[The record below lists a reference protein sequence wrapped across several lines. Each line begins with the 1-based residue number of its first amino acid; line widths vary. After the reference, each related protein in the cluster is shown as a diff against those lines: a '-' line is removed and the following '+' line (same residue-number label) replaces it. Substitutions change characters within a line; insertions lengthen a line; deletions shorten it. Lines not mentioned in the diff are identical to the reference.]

1 MATIDK
7 HGHITGP
14 LGGLRFYSL
23 NGKNIVATKG
33 GPTANQI
40 KKSENYAYTRAHN
53 AEFGIVS
60 KLASVIFQSH
70 QMIRPFRHH
79 QAYQILRGNL
89 FRLFPYDET
98 NQHGQRSLLF
108 SKAIHHFDQ
117 MQLSAIPYAEY
128 VTLPVEW
135 NRNNP
140 EEVNFQIKASSIRS
154 MFRFPKNYHQVNWTL
169 YVQGIKD
176 IEFNQTINGYTLP
189 LSECVLPLTPVSSFQ
204 FANHETGKE
213 LFCSAPLEKDY
224 NYLIFAVASY
234 TPFPKPNLSGLHMA
248 ACIGLVSNLSQ

>member
-23 NGKNIVATKG
+23 DGNNVVATKG
-33 GPTANQI
+33 GPTSNQI

-60 KLASVIFQSH
+60 KLASVIYQTH
-70 QMIRPFRHH
+70 QMMRPFRHH

-117 MQLSAIPYAEY
+117 MQISAIPYSEY

-135 NRNNP
+135 NRNTP
-140 EEVNFQIKASSIRS
+140 EEVNFHIKASSIRS

-176 IEFNQTINGYTLP
+176 IEFNQT
-189 LSECVLPLTPVSSFQ
+189 
-204 FANHETGKE
+204 K
-213 LFCSAPLEKDY
+213 K
-224 NYLIFAVASY
+224 
-234 TPFPKPNLSGLHMA
+234 
-248 ACIGLVSNLSQ
+248 

>member
-14 LGGLRFYSL
+14 LGGLRYYSL

-33 GPTANQI
+33 GPTASQI

-60 KLASVIFQSH
+60 KLASVIYQTH

-154 MFRFPKNYHQVNWTL
+154 MF
-169 YVQGIKD
+169 
-176 IEFNQTINGYTLP
+176 
-189 LSECVLPLTPVSSFQ
+189 
-204 FANHETGKE
+204 
-213 LFCSAPLEKDY
+213 
-224 NYLIFAVASY
+224 
-234 TPFPKPNLSGLHMA
+234 
-248 ACIGLVSNLSQ
+248 